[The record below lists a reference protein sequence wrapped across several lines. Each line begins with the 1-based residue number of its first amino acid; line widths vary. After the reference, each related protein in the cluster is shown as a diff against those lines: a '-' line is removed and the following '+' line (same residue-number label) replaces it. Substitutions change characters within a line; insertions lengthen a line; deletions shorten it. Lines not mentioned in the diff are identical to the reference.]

1 MWHMAST
8 GRGRTFTVVTCVLAM
23 AVMAACGSAE
33 PELPIPSLAATPP
46 SESPKDR
53 VYERIQGS
61 SPLTSDEIYRLDKA
75 RLAATEAIV
84 AECMAAQGF
93 EYVPSAPE
101 ISSGG
106 ALPIDLSE
114 FDEAEAARTEGY
126 GIIAPDLAVR
136 DPRTPSSNQLIRAAL
151 SSSERLAYDMA
162 LDGFERTENDE
173 YAVGDDGNLVKA
185 DGVGETCRDQADE
198 RDRELKAEYTPAV
211 LDDPI
216 WNEFTKESSE
226 IEGRFEAD
234 QRVLDIDAQWSEC
247 MTDRGFESLENPWAA
262 YSLVMEPW
270 ETWKSAHRRDDGT
283 LPTTDPE
290 IARLQAAEIAIAVA
304 DFECREDLDYSAR
317 RQAILFAYEQQFVDA
332 HAKDIVY
339 LEQAWSE
346 VE

>member
-1 MWHMAST
+1 MCGIAAFGAIS
-8 GRGRTFTVVTCVLAM
+8 
-23 AVMAACGSAE
+23 ACGSAE
-33 PELPIPSLAATPP
+33 PELPVPSLAATPL

-53 VYERIQGS
+53 VYEQIQGS
-61 SPLTSDEIYRLDKA
+61 SPLTADELYRLDEA
-75 RLAATEAIV
+75 RISATEAIV

-106 ALPIDLSE
+106 AAPIDLSE

-136 DPRTPSSNQLIRAAL
+136 DPRVPSPNALIREAL
-151 SSSERLAYDMA
+151 TPAERLAYDRA
-162 LDGFERTENDE
+162 LDGFVRDENDE
-173 YAVGDDGNLVKA
+173 NVFGDDGNLVRV
-185 DGVGETCRDQADE
+185 DGVGETCRDQANE
-198 RDRELKAEYTPAV
+198 RNRELKAEYTPAV

-270 ETWKSAHRRDDGT
+270 EAWKSAHRSDDGT
-283 LPTTDPE
+283 LSASDPE
-290 IARLQAAEIAIAVA
+290 IARLQASEIAIAVT
-304 DFECREDLDYSAR
+304 DLECRSEVDYDTR

-332 HAKDIVY
+332 HAKDIAY

-346 VE
+346 VD

>member
-8 GRGRTFTVVTCVLAM
+8 RRGQAL
-23 AVMAACGSAE
+23 AVMCGIAAFGAISACGSAE
-33 PELPIPSLAATPP
+33 PELPVPSLAATPL

-53 VYERIQGS
+53 VYEQIQGS
-61 SPLTSDEIYRLDKA
+61 SPLTADELYRLDEA
-75 RLAATEAIV
+75 RISATEAIV

-262 YSLVMEPW
+262 YSLAAKPW
-270 ETWKSAHRRDDGT
+270 EAWKSAHRSDDGT

-290 IARLQAAEIAIAVA
+290 IARLQTAEIAIAVA
-304 DFECREDLDYSAR
+304 DFECRSEVDYTAR